1 MLERRA
7 FLGGLCLIVGAI
19 PIILTY
25 GLQSF
30 GYVGVVLAAFGAV
43 VSYAGYRYEEL

>member
-1 MLERRA
+1 MM
-7 FLGGLCLIVGAI
+7 VGAV
-19 PIILTY
+19 PIVLTY
-25 GLQSF
+25 GLESF